1 MWSRESPKT
10 LYAARNA
17 FVGWSIFLV
26 VGIPLALWWLVAALI
41 DANSS
46 LIRYW
51 NPIGYPAS
59 EVVIRLIAICLC
71 LRMSRLL
78 EEPRW
83 LTLLWCGLSAVWLPL
98 YVLPAVVL
106 SVKATRFAQRMANAE
121 VETMNSALSGF
132 LGGQPTREQ
141 LERWM
146 ATRGYRCVERE
157 ESAGSFSCLFSKPG
171 WGLTLEVGLGPD
183 GRLTVGQQIGPTHYA
198 VPARVRQAET
208 HDARGLDLRDRG
220 QPHAAMSEFRKAM
233 ELCPEAP
240 QPHMNL
246 GTVLADLGMREEAV
260 MEFRE
265 AVRLAPDWAEARGN
279 LGAALHDLGRLEEA
293 EEQLRR
299 AIVDSPRYANAYLNL
314 GVVLGKLG
322 RFAEAR
328 EVLRRAVQ
336 LDPMSPKARA
346 YLRDLEAALGHR

>member
-1 MWSRESPKT
+1 MWSRESPQT
-10 LYAARNA
+10 LLGTRNT
-17 FVGWSIFLV
+17 FIGWSILLV
-26 VGIPLALWWLVAALI
+26 VVTPLALWWLVAALI
-41 DANSS
+41 DGNSS

-59 EVVIRLIAICLC
+59 EVVIRLIAMYLAW
-71 LRMSRLL
+71 RMSRLL
-78 EEPRW
+78 EEPHW
-83 LTLLWCGLSAVWLPL
+83 LTLLWCGFSAVWLPL

-106 SVKATRFAQRMANAE
+106 AVKATRLAQRMVDGE